1 MLSKAQSM
9 VVPPSQSDAP
19 DEGDTEASRPPLQST
34 QSLPITPSKRERDL
48 DNGDE
53 EDAEKEQTPP
63 RALAPLPEPSSGGAR
78 RTYGKGRSYLASA
91 VEMPEDEPR
100 ESYAELR
107 KRYEVD
113 NGEHPVLDALMGPR
127 KPGLGAESMLGMSGG
142 QGNLIDE
149 LMMAKAPESVS
160 DMRSKGEN
168 RQFMDEVAYY
178 LEGLGGTSAMRRTR

>member
-9 VVPPSQSDAP
+9 VVPPSPKEKED
-19 DEGDTEASRPPLQST
+19 RPKLSST
-34 QSLPITPSKRERDL
+34 QSLPISPTKKDADEDDDEERDRERE
-48 DNGDE
+48 N
-53 EDAEKEQTPP
+53 TPP
-63 RALAPLPEPSSGGAR
+63 RALAPLPEPSSGGAK

-113 NGEHPVLDALMGPR
+113 NGEHPVLD
-127 KPGLGAESMLGMSGG
+127 GLTGERTRGAESGG

-178 LEGLGGTSAMRRTR
+178 LEGLGGTPAMRRTR

>member
-9 VVPPSQSDAP
+9 VLPPSPPKD
-19 DEGDTEASRPPLQST
+19 DKSRPKLTSS
-34 QSLPITPSKRERDL
+34 QSLPISPTKKDA
-48 DNGDE
+48 GDE
-53 EDAEKEQTPP
+53 EDNDDKEREREHTPP
-63 RALAPLPEPSSGGAR
+63 RALAPLPEPTSGGAK

-113 NGEHPVLDALMGPR
+113 NGEHPVLD
-127 KPGLGAESMLGMSGG
+127 GLTGEQTRATESFITISGG

-178 LEGLGGTSAMRRTR
+178 LEGLQGTNAMRRTR